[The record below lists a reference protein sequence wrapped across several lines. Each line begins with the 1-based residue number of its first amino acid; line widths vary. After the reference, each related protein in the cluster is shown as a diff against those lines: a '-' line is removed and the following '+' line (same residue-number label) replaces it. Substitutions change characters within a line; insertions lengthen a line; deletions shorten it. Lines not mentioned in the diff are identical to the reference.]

1 MKSQDDFVCSLS
13 SALDGFFG
21 KDVSEQLDELLAVLS
36 PKAFAPNR
44 VVFQGLVCFPSF
56 K

>member
-21 KDVSEQLDELLAVLS
+21 KDVSEQLDELLAS

-44 VVFQGLVCFPSF
+44 VGFQGLVCFPSF